1 MEVDQYLREIS
12 RHNVPEMENLI
23 YLHVKFNLGEIIE
36 YILSL
41 FYNCYVICNCNTED
55 SYISSN

>member
-23 YLHVKFNLGEIIE
+23 YLHVQFNLRE
-36 YILSL
+36 YILFL